1 MKKILTITLMLAMM
15 IIITACGQQNS
26 VQSST
31 ESNTAETTVKESEI
45 ATTTANESETSAE
58 SNKSD
63 KMSINIE
70 ALNKIEA
77 KDTFEVKISG
87 VEFVP
92 KYFLNPD
99 LPPMAR
105 SNVGDD
111 AIKVTVENNT
121 NQAIMSVD
129 AYIIGYVNDGT
140 AKVLPIGME
149 TTHLNKEDLYIQK
162 IGVSADVQPGEKVEQ
177 VFETYIGDV
186 QKVKY
191 IVASYTAN
199 GKEVKNPIADEW
211 YNSVFN

>member
-1 MKKILTITLMLAMM
+1 MKKTITIILMLTMM
-15 IIITACGQQNS
+15 VIITACGQQNS

-111 AIKVTVENNT
+111 GIKVTVENKT
-121 NQAIMSVD
+121 SQAIMSVD
-129 AYIIGYVNDGT
+129 AYIVGYVNDGT